1 MKGNIEK
8 EVGVPHW
15 ALEAI
20 ATFGYAAV
28 FVLVAIE
35 GIGIPVPGETVLLVA
50 AAVAGTHQDDRLDI
64 RLIIVV
70 AAAAAIAGDTAGYFL
85 GRHWG
90 RQLLDRWGPRVGLS
104 AKRVA
109 HVERFFDRYGVLAVF
124 FGRYQAI
131 FRTYIGMIA
140 GMANMPFRIFFPVRL
155 AACIVWAL
163 IYGVL
168 AYFLGSQ
175 WSRVQGLLHTFGYVA
190 LGVAVVIAVAVAMV
204 VFLRRPH
211 LRESPW

>member
-1 MKGNIEK
+1 
-8 EVGVPHW
+8 VGVPQW
-15 ALEAI
+15 ALEAV

-28 FVLVAIE
+28 FLLVAVE
-35 GIGIPVPGETVLLVA
+35 GIGIPVPGETMLLVA
-50 AAVAGTHQDDRLDI
+50 AALAGAHQGGRLEI
-64 RLIIVV
+64 RLIIAV
-70 AAAAAIAGDTAGYFL
+70 AAAAAIAGDSGGYVM
-85 GRHWG
+85 GRRWG
-90 RQLLDRWGPRVGLS
+90 RQLLNRWGPRVGLS

-140 GMANMPFRIFFPVRL
+140 GMAHMPFRVFFPVRL
-155 AACIVWAL
+155 ASCIVWAL
-163 IYGVL
+163 FYGLL

-175 WSRVQGLLHTFGYVA
+175 WSRVEGLLHTAGYVVLGGAVIIA
-190 LGVAVVIAVAVAMV
+190 LVVAVV

-211 LRESPW
+211 LRESPQ